1 MVSEMKQDIVRII
14 DQHIEI
20 AQALD
25 AQTNEI
31 EQLCRL
37 LIEAFAAGHK
47 LLICGNGG
55 SAADAQHVAAEFVSR
70 FLLKRKALPAI
81 ALTTDTSILTATS
94 NDDAF
99 ERVFARQVEAL
110 AKPGDVLAGISTS
123 GNSQSVLSAI
133 TVAKAVGCVTVG
145 FTGQDGGKLKDCVDL
160 VLRTP
165 SQHTPRIQECHIL
178 IWHIVCEIVENSF
191 YTQREQY

>member
-1 MVSEMKQDIVRII
+1 MVGEMKQDIVRII

-31 EQLCRL
+31 GQLCRL
-37 LIEAFAAGHK
+37 LIETFAAGHK

-123 GNSQSVLSAI
+123 GNSQSVLSAL

-145 FTGQDGGKLKDCVDL
+145 FTGQDGGKLKDSVDL
-160 VLRTP
+160 VLRAP

-191 YTQREQY
+191 YTQREQN